1 MKIEPA
7 GDFPEKPAEF
17 VRYHGYYDRTI
28 FYSPVN
34 KFCILSIRT
43 DDKSVPEPCRSNQNY
58 RDHEI
63 RFTVTGYDLPRV
75 PSVEILWEGDWQ
87 ISKYG
92 PRLQIT
98 QWDEIVPLTREGILN
113 YLSSGLIKGIGP
125 RTAEAIVDRFGL
137 NTLDIFE
144 NHPDELLV
152 IRGITKERLE
162 EMKRSYAE
170 SRALRNL
177 MTFLAPF
184 QITPKAAQSIYQYFG
199 TKSIEI
205 LRNNP
210 YELCHVPGFGFLRV
224 DSIVQ
229 KNSGKLTAPSRI
241 KAAILFVLEDNK
253 LKGGHLYVERDPLLE
268 EAFDLLNRNIPF
280 PELRV
285 GRNSIDQQFQELLIQ
300 GDIIATRSCIYLK
313 KSFELENET
322 ARCVAQILTEH
333 PDHKNVAAALSTV
346 KKRIGIALSEKQEAA
361 VFAAFQH
368 NLSIITGGPGTGK
381 TTVLRAIL
389 EVYQMMYPASVILL
403 AAPTGRASRRM
414 AESTGYDG
422 ARTLHSA
429 LRLGV
434 EDCTLEE
441 EERATLNVGLIIVD
455 ETSMVD
461 MWLAKQLFSR
471 IAPGTKV
478 ILVGDADQLPSVGA
492 GNVFRELIDC
502 GEIPVTVLDQIFRQA
517 ETSRIVYNSKY
528 INEAKTNLLYGDDFV
543 FVKTRNQHD
552 AAAAVCDTYY
562 QLITEFGIDRVMILA
577 PFRNEGE
584 ASANSLN
591 AVIREHLNPCDPTK
605 KEVKGNNKE
614 TFRVGDRVMQ
624 TKNLHDIELF
634 DADGAAAGIGVFNGD
649 IGTIRAIDE
658 TSVTVDFDGR
668 YASYS
673 LDQLGNLTLAYAITV
688 HKAMG
693 SECDGAI
700 IPVLRANSILLNRN
714 LIYTAITRAKKKVYL
729 IGQRDMLYAAILRQK
744 IDRRNTLLGDRVKQ
758 YYRALSK
765 KRHAD
770 APGEWEKA
778 V

>member
-1 MKIEPA
+1 
-7 GDFPEKPAEF
+7 
-17 VRYHGYYDRTI
+17 
-28 FYSPVN
+28 
-34 KFCILSIRT
+34 
-43 DDKSVPEPCRSNQNY
+43 
-58 RDHEI
+58 
-63 RFTVTGYDLPRV
+63 
-75 PSVEILWEGDWQ
+75 
-87 ISKYG
+87 
-92 PRLQIT
+92 
-98 QWDEIVPLTREGILN
+98 
-113 YLSSGLIKGIGP
+113 
-125 RTAEAIVDRFGL
+125 
-137 NTLDIFE
+137 
-144 NHPDELLV
+144 
-152 IRGITKERLE
+152 
-162 EMKRSYAE
+162 
-170 SRALRNL
+170 
-177 MTFLAPF
+177 
-184 QITPKAAQSIYQYFG
+184 
-199 TKSIEI
+199 
-205 LRNNP
+205 
-210 YELCHVPGFGFLRV
+210 
-224 DSIVQ
+224 
-229 KNSGKLTAPSRI
+229 
-241 KAAILFVLEDNK
+241 
-253 LKGGHLYVERDPLLE
+253 
-268 EAFDLLNRNIPF
+268 
-280 PELRV
+280 
-285 GRNSIDQQFQELLIQ
+285 
-300 GDIIATRSCIYLK
+300 
-313 KSFELENET
+313 
-322 ARCVAQILTEH
+322 
-333 PDHKNVAAALSTV
+333 
-346 KKRIGIALSEKQEAA
+346 
-361 VFAAFQH
+361 
-368 NLSIITGGPGTGK
+368 
-381 TTVLRAIL
+381 
-389 EVYQMMYPASVILL
+389 MMYPASGILL

-414 AESTGYDG
+414 AESSGYDG

-441 EERATLNVGLIIVD
+441 EERSTLNVGLIIVD

-577 PFRNEGE
+577 PFRNDGE

-624 TKNLHDIELF
+624 TKNLNDIELF
-634 DADGAAAGIGVFNGD
+634 DADGAAAGVGVFNGD

-693 SECDGAI
+693 SEYDGVI

-744 IDRRNTLLGDRVKQ
+744 IDRRNTLLGNRVKQ
-758 YYRALSK
+758 YYKALSK
-765 KRHAD
+765 RRDAD